1 MGWYRSRDAHPLFA
15 YGVDEFDA
23 PGMQRDT
30 SVAIRPPGPILQI
43 AANGTSDLGELRSD
57 LVVAPR
63 LQIDL

>member
-1 MGWYRSRDAHPLFA
+1 MGWYRCRDAHPLFA

-23 PGMQRDT
+23 PGMQRDAPVT
-30 SVAIRPPGPILQI
+30 VRPPGPILQI
-43 AANGTSDLGELRSD
+43 SANGTSDLGKLRSD